1 MYTKEFIAV
10 GLSICGDLINWCNS
24 NLQKYKPHTPQY
36 KIWNARLT
44 QLIEEAN
51 NLSEK
56 YIHAT
61 SENNTQI
68 ITNVR

>member
-10 GLSICGDLINWCNS
+10 GLSMCADLIIWCNS
-24 NLQKYKPHTPQY
+24 NLQKHKPNTPQH
-36 KIWNARLT
+36 KLWDTRLT